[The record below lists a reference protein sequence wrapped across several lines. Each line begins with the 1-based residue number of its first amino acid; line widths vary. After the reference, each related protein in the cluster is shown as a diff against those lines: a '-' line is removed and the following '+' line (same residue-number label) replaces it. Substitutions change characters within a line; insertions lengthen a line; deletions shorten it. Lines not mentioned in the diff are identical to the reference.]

1 MAFLK
6 YVSIDVDPGRVAK
19 IKKKYTYVRIFLIKL
34 FQIGQKVFIFA
45 GDFLA
50 QKMLVGLNGSQ
61 NVPLN
66 ALEGRFLNDSILKR
80 RIIIS

>member
-6 YVSIDVDPGRVAK
+6 YVSIDVGPGRLAK
-19 IKKKYTYVRIFLIKL
+19 IKKNYTYVLIFLIKL

-50 QKMLVGLNGSQ
+50 QKMSVGLKGSR
-61 NVPLN
+61 NVPQS
-66 ALEGRFLNDSILKR
+66 ALKGRFLKR
-80 RIIIS
+80 STCKC

>member
-6 YVSIDVDPGRVAK
+6 YVSIDVGPGRVAK

-50 QKMLVGLNGSQ
+50 QKMSVGLKWPQ
-61 NVPLN
+61 NVPQN
-66 ALEGRFLNDSILKR
+66 ALRGRF
-80 RIIIS
+80 

>member
-6 YVSIDVDPGRVAK
+6 YVSIDVGPGRVAK
-19 IKKKYTYVRIFLIKL
+19 IKKNYTYVLIFLIKL

-50 QKMLVGLNGSQ
+50 QKMLAQREV
-61 NVPLN
+61 
-66 ALEGRFLNDSILKR
+66 LKMREIESFFFEIFR
-80 RIIIS
+80 RGI

>member
-6 YVSIDVDPGRVAK
+6 YVSIDVGPGRVAK
-19 IKKKYTYVRIFLIKL
+19 IKKNYTYVLIFLIKL

-50 QKMLVGLNGSQ
+50 QKMLTCFKGSR

-66 ALEGRFLNDSILKR
+66 ALRGRF
-80 RIIIS
+80 